1 METDAIVRIT
11 VLAIALGIIHWALV
25 PITLERL
32 IDRPKVVGN
41 KALWG
46 AAIVFATC
54 LGSLA
59 YLLVHPDTESEAET
73 SREWISNNWWDD

>member
-1 METDAIVRIT
+1 METEAIVRI
-11 VLAIALGIIHWALV
+11 VALAAALGIMHWALV

-32 IDRPKVVGN
+32 IDRPKVVGS

-54 LGSLA
+54 LGSIA
-59 YLLVHPDTESEAET
+59 YLLVHPDTESKTET
-73 SREWISNNWWDD
+73 SREWISNNRWDD

>member
-1 METDAIVRIT
+1 METEAIVRI
-11 VLAIALGIIHWALV
+11 VALAVALGIMHWALV

-32 IDRPKVVGN
+32 IDRPKVVGS

-54 LGSLA
+54 LGSIA
-59 YLLVHPDTESEAET
+59 YLLVHPDTESKTET
-73 SREWISNNWWDD
+73 SREWISNNRWDD